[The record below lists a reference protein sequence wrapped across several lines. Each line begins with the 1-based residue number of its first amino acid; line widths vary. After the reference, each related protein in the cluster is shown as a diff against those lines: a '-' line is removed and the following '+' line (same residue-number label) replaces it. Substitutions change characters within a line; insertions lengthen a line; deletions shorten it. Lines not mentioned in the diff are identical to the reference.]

1 MSVKTL
7 DKLIL
12 TDDERKQLVK
22 DQEITENIYRIFTN
36 DGYIVDAGFSQK
48 VTIKDLLTLPD
59 VQRFVPQVVTRI
71 LHEAREPALV
81 ISSIFDRVRLER
93 GQTIQIGAI
102 GAIAVHEVPE
112 GGEYQT
118 SDIVYDSGNMVGLSV
133 RKYGTLLQFTE
144 EMFEDSQWD
153 VIGLWMRAAGRAFA
167 RNREQ
172 RASLLLNEQG
182 VVYFDNRTPGTAI
195 SGVTHGRNIAGA
207 ANGSITAN
215 DIFDMYAF
223 LAMRNFVP
231 DTLLI
236 HPLAWA
242 VFATD
247 PEMKEVVL
255 ENGRLTSRRMPEGGP
270 DPGWGTELNKLGW
283 RTTAEGLGLGSTAGA
298 GTAYAGAPAAA
309 HVPPG
314 LAALGKIGSYPYT
327 SYLSALGATFH
338 VQPRYLPGPLTVLV
352 SPFVPFT
359 ASTGASGNENTVAT
373 CSLIMLDSNAVGA
386 FIEKTP
392 LTTEEFNDP
401 LRDTRSM
408 KLRER
413 WGLALYEQGKGVVI
427 AKNVVV
433 TRHYNFQN
441 VNNAT
446 VTEIND
452 RSAIVT

>member
-1 MSVKTL
+1 MSIKIL

-12 TDDERKQLVK
+12 TEEDRKKLAK
-22 DQEITENIYRIFTN
+22 DQEISENIYRIFTN

-102 GAIAVHEVPE
+102 GAISVHEVPE
-112 GGEYQT
+112 GGEYQP
-118 SDIVYDSGNMVGLSV
+118 SDIVFDSGNMVGLSV

-182 VVYFDNRTPGTAI
+182 VVYFDNGSPGTAI
-195 SGVTHGRNIAGA
+195 SGVTHGRNIAGV
-207 ANGSITAN
+207 ANGSVTAN

-223 LAMRNFVP
+223 LAMRGFVP
-231 DTLLI
+231 NTLLI

-283 RTTAEGLGLGSTAGA
+283 RTTAEGVGLGSTAG
-298 GTAYAGAPAAA
+298 GQGIAYAGFTDPNIPAAMQ
-309 HVPPG
+309 
-314 LAALGKIGSYPYT
+314 KIGSIPYST
-327 SYLSALGATFH
+327 YLSALGATFH

-359 ASTGASGNENTVAT
+359 ASTSATGNENTVAT
-373 CSLIMLDSNAVGA
+373 CSLIMLDSSAVGA

-392 LTTEEFNDP
+392 LTTEEFNNP
-401 LRDTRSM
+401 MTDTRTL

-427 AKNVVV
+427 AKNIVV

-441 VNNAT
+441 TNQITNMA
-446 VTEIND
+446 EIND
-452 RSAIVT
+452 RTAIVS